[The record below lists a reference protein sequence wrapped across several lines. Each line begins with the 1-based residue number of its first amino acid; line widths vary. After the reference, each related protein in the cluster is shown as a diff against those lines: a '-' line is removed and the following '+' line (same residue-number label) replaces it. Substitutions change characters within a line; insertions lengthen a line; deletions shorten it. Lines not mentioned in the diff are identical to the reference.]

1 MENLTEAQ
9 KRITWKAFD
18 SRRFGYYRQAR
29 RIARNGLQESVKPVI
44 ELLNNRGLTVA
55 YDNFDAF
62 IDKEPLRDAY
72 SRIYT
77 MVGVPF
83 ARRSNEDLMG
93 KMKQEDEDWVRRVM
107 GYLGIALN
115 DRLDA
120 VTLTT
125 KNKIASILSDGIRL
139 GTSIQ
144 DMSAQIA
151 QEAGGIVRATR
162 IARTEVI
169 SASNLG
175 SIEGARATGL
185 PLDKTWL
192 ATRDTRTRDTH
203 DEADGQTVA
212 MDELFNVG
220 GSLLDFPGDFS
231 NNADVSEIISCRC
244 TLIYQVRR

>member
-1 MENLTEAQ
+1 MELTEER
-9 KRITWKAFD
+9 KTLIWKQFD

-44 ELLNNRGLTVA
+44 ELLNDRGVNVA

-62 IDKEPLRDAY
+62 IDKEALRTAY
-72 SRIYT
+72 NRIYT

-83 ARRSNEDLMG
+83 AQRSNEDLVG
-93 KMKQEDEDWVRRVM
+93 KMKQDEDWVRRVM

-151 QEAGGIVRATR
+151 QEAGGIVRAER

-175 SIEGARATGL
+175 SIEGARATEL
-185 PLDKTWL
+185 PLNKTWL
-192 ATRDTRTRDTH
+192 ATRDSRTRETH
-203 DEADGQTVA
+203 DIADGQTVA

-231 NNADVSEIISCRC
+231 NNADVSEIVNCRC

>member
-1 MENLTEAQ
+1 MELTEER
-9 KRITWKAFD
+9 KRIIWKAFD
-18 SRRFGYYRQAR
+18 SRRFGYYTQAR
-29 RIARNGLQESVKPVI
+29 RIARNGLQKSIEPVI
-44 ELLNNRGLTVA
+44 ELLEDKGAQVA
-55 YDNFDAF
+55 FDNFDAF
-62 IDKEPLRDAY
+62 IDKEALRTAY
-72 SRIYT
+72 NRIYT

-83 ARRSNEDLMG
+83 AQRSNEELVG
-93 KMKQEDEDWVRRVM
+93 KMKQDEDWTRRVM
-107 GYLGIALN
+107 QYLGVALN

-125 KNKIASILSDGIRL
+125 KNKIANVLSTGIRE
-139 GTSIQ
+139 GDSIQ
-144 DMSAQIA
+144 DMSSKIA
-151 QEAGGIVRATR
+151 SDAGGVARATR

-185 PLDKTWL
+185 PLNKTWL

-231 NNADVSEIISCRC
+231 NNADVSELISCRC
-244 TLIYQVRR
+244 TTIYQVRR

>member
-1 MENLTEAQ
+1 MELTEQ
-9 KRITWKAFD
+9 RKRIIWKTFD
-18 SRRFGYYRQAR
+18 SRRWSYYRQAR

-44 ELLNNRGLTVA
+44 ELLEDRGVDVA

-72 SRIYT
+72 NRIYT

-83 ARRSNEDLMG
+83 AQRSNEDLVG
-93 KMKQEDEDWVRRVM
+93 KMKQDEDWVRRVM

-125 KNKIASILSDGIRL
+125 KNRIASVLSAGIQE
-139 GTSIQ
+139 GASIQ
-144 DMSAQIA
+144 DMRARISSDV
-151 QEAGGIVRATR
+151 GGAVRAER

-185 PLDKTWL
+185 PLNKTWL
-192 ATRDTRTRDTH
+192 ATRDERTRDTH

-220 GSLLDFPGDFS
+220 GSSLDFPGDWS
-231 NNADVSEIISCRC
+231 NNADVAEIIQCRC
-244 TLIYQVRR
+244 TTIYQVRR

>member
-1 MENLTEAQ
+1 MELTEQ
-9 KRITWKAFD
+9 RKTYIWKQFD
-18 SRRFGYYRQAR
+18 SRRWGYLRQSR
-29 RIARNGLQESVKPVI
+29 RIARKGLQDSVKPVI
-44 ELLNNRGLTVA
+44 DLLKDRGAKVA
-55 YDNFDAF
+55 FDNFDAF
-62 IDKEPLRDAY
+62 IDKDPLRDAY
-72 SRIYT
+72 NRIYT

-93 KMKQEDEDWVRRVM
+93 KMKMEDEDWVRRVM
-107 GYLGIALN
+107 QYLGLALN

-125 KNKIASILSDGIRL
+125 KNKIADILSEGIRL
-139 GTSIQ
+139 GSSIQ
-144 DMSAQIA
+144 DMSAKIA
-151 QEAGGIVRATR
+151 QESGGIVRATR

-192 ATRDTRTRDTH
+192 ATRDARTRDTH
-203 DEADGQTVA
+203 DEADGQTVE

-220 GSLLDFPGDFS
+220 GSLLDFPGDWS
-231 NNADVSEIISCRC
+231 NNADVAEIIQCRC
-244 TLIYQVRR
+244 TVIYQVRR

>member
-1 MENLTEAQ
+1 MELTEER
-9 KRITWKAFD
+9 KTLIWKQFD
-18 SRRFGYYRQAR
+18 SRRFGYYTQAR
-29 RIARNGLQESVKPVI
+29 RIARNGLQKSIEPVI
-44 ELLNNRGLTVA
+44 ELLEDRGAQVA
-55 YDNFDAF
+55 FHNYDAF
-62 IDKEPLRDAY
+62 IDKEALRTAY
-72 SRIYT
+72 NRIYT

-83 ARRSNEDLMG
+83 AQRSNEELAG
-93 KMKQEDEDWVRRVM
+93 KMKQDEDWTRRVM
-107 GYLGIALN
+107 QYLGVALN

-125 KNKIASILSDGIRL
+125 KNKIANVLSTGIRE
-139 GTSIQ
+139 GDSIQ
-144 DMSAQIA
+144 DMSAKIA
-151 QEAGGIVRATR
+151 SDAGGVARATR

-185 PLDKTWL
+185 PLNKTWL

-231 NNADVSEIISCRC
+231 NNADVSELISCRC
-244 TLIYQVRR
+244 TTIYQVRR

>member
-1 MENLTEAQ
+1 MELTEER
-9 KRITWKAFD
+9 KTLIWKQFD
-18 SRRFGYYRQAR
+18 SRRFGYYTQAR
-29 RIARNGLQESVKPVI
+29 RIARNGLQKSIEPVI
-44 ELLNNRGLTVA
+44 ELLEDRGAQVA
-55 YDNFDAF
+55 FHNYDAF
-62 IDKEPLRDAY
+62 IDKEALRTAY
-72 SRIYT
+72 NRIYT

-83 ARRSNEDLMG
+83 AQRSNEELAG
-93 KMKQEDEDWVRRVM
+93 KMKQDEDWTRRVM
-107 GYLGIALN
+107 QYLGVALN

-125 KNKIASILSDGIRL
+125 KNKIANVLSTGIRE
-139 GTSIQ
+139 GDSIQ
-144 DMSAQIA
+144 DMSAKIA
-151 QEAGGIVRATR
+151 SDAGGVARATR

-185 PLDKTWL
+185 PLNKTWL

-220 GSLLDFPGDFS
+220 GSLLDFPGDWS
-231 NNADVSEIISCRC
+231 NNADLAEIIQCRC
-244 TLIYQVRR
+244 TTIYQVRR

>member
-1 MENLTEAQ
+1 MELTEERKAY
-9 KRITWKAFD
+9 IWKSFD
-18 SRRFGYYRQAR
+18 SRRWGYYRQSR
-29 RIARNGLQESVKPVI
+29 RISRNGLQGSIKPVI
-44 ELLNNRGLTVA
+44 DLLNDKGAKVA
-55 YDNFDAF
+55 FDNFDAF
-62 IDKEPLRDAY
+62 IDKEPLRTAY
-72 SRIYT
+72 NRIYT

-83 ARRSNEDLMG
+83 AQRSNEDLVG
-93 KMKQEDEDWVRRVM
+93 KMKQDEDWVRRVM

-125 KNKIASILSDGIRL
+125 KDKIASVLSEGIRL
-139 GTSIQ
+139 GSSIQ
-144 DMSAQIA
+144 DMSAKIA
-151 QEAGGIVRATR
+151 QEAGGIVRAER

-185 PLDKTWL
+185 PLDKSWL
-192 ATRDTRTRDTH
+192 ATRDQRTRETH

-220 GSLLDFPGDFS
+220 GSLLDFPGDWS
-231 NNADVSEIISCRC
+231 NNADIAEIIQCRC
-244 TLIYQVRR
+244 TIIYQVRR

>member
-1 MENLTEAQ
+1 MELTEERKTQ
-9 KRITWKAFD
+9 LWRKFD
-18 SRRFGYYRQAR
+18 SRRFGYYTQAR
-29 RIARNGLQESVKPVI
+29 RIARNGLQKSIEPVI
-44 ELLNNRGLTVA
+44 ELLEDRGVQVA
-55 YDNFDAF
+55 FDNFDAF
-62 IDKEPLRDAY
+62 IDKEALRTAY
-72 SRIYT
+72 NRIYT

-83 ARRSNEDLMG
+83 AQRSNEELAG
-93 KMKQEDEDWVRRVM
+93 KMKQDEDWTRRVM
-107 GYLGIALN
+107 QYLGLALN

-125 KNKIASILSDGIRL
+125 KNKIANVLSTGIRE
-139 GTSIQ
+139 GDSIQ
-144 DMSAQIA
+144 DMSAKIA
-151 QEAGGIVRATR
+151 SDAGGVVRATR

-185 PLDKTWL
+185 PLNKTWL

-220 GSLLDFPGDFS
+220 GSLLDFPGDWS
-231 NNADVSEIISCRC
+231 NNADLAEIIQCRC
-244 TLIYQVRR
+244 TTIYQVRR